1 MDKKIIGNW
10 GERVA
15 KKYLENKGYTILE
28 TNWRN
33 GHKEMDII
41 AYQKVI
47 IGVEVK
53 TRTSLGPPFTILGVN
68 QLARLRLVLKKY
80 CRQHHLNYQFSRID
94 LITIEIKD
102 KDTIRLRHHLD
113 I

>member
-41 AYQKVI
+41 AFKEVVV
-47 IGVEVK
+47 GFEVK
-53 TRTSLGPPFTILGVN
+53 TRTNLGPPFTVLGAN
-68 QLARLRLVLKKY
+68 QVSRLRLVLQEY
-80 CRQHHLNYQFSRID
+80 CRLHHFKYQQTRLD
-94 LITIEIKD
+94 LIIIEAKD
-102 KDTIRLRHHLD
+102 RRAIRLKHYLD